1 MHGHPWGCR
10 GAGGLL
16 TLVLNVLAQ
25 LSQGGEAAA
34 SLRATASA
42 AAWEGTAAVAGHGA
56 WQAGGSSEPEE

>member
-1 MHGHPWGCR
+1 M
-10 GAGGLL
+10 
-16 TLVLNVLAQ
+16 LNLLAQ